1 MAPRRTATPP
11 RKGREGA
18 NGVGGGR
25 RRDQE
30 VLDAAAKVFHD
41 RGYADAS
48 VQHIADELGIL
59 KGSLYH
65 YIDSKEDL
73 LFRILEESHL
83 EVESILAD
91 VRAMEAEPLAKL
103 HEYTR
108 RQVEYTSRN
117 LAKMAIYYHDVDK
130 LSDDRRKALYK
141 RRRVHEQFVV
151 DCITAAQEAG
161 DANAAHDPRLTANY
175 LFGSMIWVYRWY
187 RPGGKT
193 KPAQVAAQCAD
204 FVVAGVV
211 ARS

>member
-1 MAPRRTATPP
+1 MAQRRTTTRPRAT
-11 RKGREGA
+11 RQGT
-18 NGVGGGR
+18 NGTGGGR

-30 VLDAAAKVFHD
+30 VLDAAAKVFHV

-73 LFRILEESHL
+73 LFRILEESHH
-83 EVESILAD
+83 EVESILSD
-91 VRAMEAEPLAKL
+91 VEAMEAAPLEKL

-130 LSDDRRKALYK
+130 LSEDRRKELYK
-141 RRRVHEQFVV
+141 RRRVHEQFVM
-151 DCITAAQEAG
+151 DCISAAQEAG
-161 DANAAHDPRLTANY
+161 DANTDLDPRLTANY

-187 RPGGKT
+187 RPGGKA
-193 KPAQVAAQCAD
+193 KPAQVATQCAD

-211 ARS
+211 GKS